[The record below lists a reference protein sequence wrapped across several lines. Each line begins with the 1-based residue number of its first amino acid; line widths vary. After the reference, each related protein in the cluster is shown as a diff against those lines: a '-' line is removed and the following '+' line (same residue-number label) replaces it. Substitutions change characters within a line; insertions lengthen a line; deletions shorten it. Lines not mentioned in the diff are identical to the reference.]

1 MVLIEVEACFMNL
14 ICPCYWTVWLCVCY
28 SVNLIYFRV
37 LLQMTP
43 QKRRTMHCPLT
54 YSISCWKSLQ
64 VLSLKTCQLDQRG

>member
-1 MVLIEVEACFMNL
+1 
-14 ICPCYWTVWLCVCY
+14 
-28 SVNLIYFRV
+28 
-37 LLQMTP
+37 MTP